1 MKPEIRT
8 EINASTT
15 TRALQKVRCRRT
27 YVLRPVSVTP
37 WRESR
42 DAPLQQQAVHETA
55 RSAEMRCTWSV
66 NHADD
71 PGQSSA
77 AVVIV
82 ESDYNSRWGWGCRWG
97 YSSGSLICS
106 CSSGRTILTFWS
118 NLVARRLHIAVIKHN
133 LPYDIRINC
142 WVFARLKAANVVRAY
157 SGVVTATQ

>member
-1 MKPEIRT
+1 MHQRRLE
-8 EINASTT
+8 
-15 TRALQKVRCRRT
+15 RCRKWDVGVRT
-27 YVLRPVSVTP
+27 YLGLSA

-42 DAPLQQQAVHETA
+42 DARLQQPAVHETA

-66 NHADD
+66 NHVDD

-77 AVVIV
+77 AVVTV

-142 WVFARLKAANVVRAY
+142 WILARLKAAIVVRVY
-157 SGVVTATQ
+157 SGVVTATR